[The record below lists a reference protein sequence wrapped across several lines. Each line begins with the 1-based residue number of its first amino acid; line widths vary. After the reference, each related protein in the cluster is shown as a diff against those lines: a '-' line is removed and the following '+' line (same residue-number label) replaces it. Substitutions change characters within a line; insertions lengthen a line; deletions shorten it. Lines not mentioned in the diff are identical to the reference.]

1 MPAAINVTSTSI
13 NAKREDVFRYVTDMT
28 RHGEWS
34 PEPITVESLTEGLVG
49 IGCEYRCVGQ
59 RRGKEVT
66 SERRITE
73 FEFPALF
80 AFSVKDSTG
89 EQVHEFT
96 LRTQNGG
103 THVQRKITSQ
113 LPLHGWIFN
122 KIVGWPFRERL
133 AINKAHEQLKA
144 KLE

>member
-1 MPAAINVTSTSI
+1 MPAATNVTSTSI
-13 NAKREDVFRYVTDMT
+13 NARKEDVFRYVADMT

-34 PEPITVESLTEGLVG
+34 PEPLTVEALTEGLVG

-59 RRGKEVT
+59 RRGKEIT

-73 FEFPALF
+73 FESPVLF

-89 EQVHEFT
+89 ERVHEFT

-103 THVQRKITSQ
+103 TDVQHKVTGQFS
-113 LPLHGWIFN
+113 LPRWIFY
-122 KIVGWPFRERL
+122 KIVGWPFRERP

-144 KLE
+144 KLA